1 MYLDNIMSSERNNQP
16 IININKITVAEI
28 IEHIKFD
35 ECYRKYRINF
45 FKFNDLANNG
55 FS

>member
-1 MYLDNIMSSERNNQP
+1 MNFQKNNQS
-16 IININKITVAEI
+16 IKNINKITVAEI
-28 IEHIKFD
+28 IEHIEFD